1 MCTFLIL
8 VIFYHFFL
16 LIPLFRKR
24 SFFYKVCIVKIDRNK
39 NKKEH
44 FRIEFSCQ
52 SEPLLAASSSQD
64 GQSLFEKRIF
74 LQTLLTSLVHTINPK
89 HNNST
94 LKET

>member
-52 SEPLLAASSSQD
+52 SEPLLAGSSSQD
-64 GQSLFEKRIF
+64 GQLLFEKRIF
-74 LQTLLTSLVHTINPK
+74 FTDANLACSYNQSKT
-89 HNNST
+89 
-94 LKET
+94 